1 MVVEMATTMRVMSSH
16 VAVQRRFNL
25 LISSRNFLSRNIDT
39 LPIQGRNL
47 RFVISYGVTKH
58 HLMYTKSEHMMR
70 FSSRRTVARAMSTP
84 AVVDSEPASTVNKD
98 TEVSTSDT
106 ELLCCPIC
114 FEPLIRKGP
123 AGLNQAAVARSAF
136 FCARCRKGYSTRD
149 VYLDLTLLATAKEYQ
164 EIQRPRTELFRS
176 PLVAFV
182 YERGWRQNFNIY
194 GFPGPDEEVKMAQ
207 DFLKPTV
214 GGVLLDVS
222 CGSGLFTRR
231 FAQSGDF
238 KAVIALDFSE
248 NMLRQTYEFI
258 KQDRLLTAV
267 DIALVRADVGRLPFA
282 TGSIDAVHAGA
293 ALHCWTSP
301 AAGVSEISRILKPGG
316 VFVATTYVLSPLLD
330 FGNKELHKILK
341 QAAISTLGPGYW
353 NDAEL
358 EELFQICGLV
368 DIKSIRHRNFI
379 MLSACKPEQA

>member
-1 MVVEMATTMRVMSSH
+1 MATTVMSSH
-16 VAVQRRFNL
+16 VAVQRRFSL

-47 RFVISYGVTKH
+47 RF
-58 HLMYTKSEHMMR
+58 
-70 FSSRRTVARAMSTP
+70 
-84 AVVDSEPASTVNKD
+84 EPASTVNKEA
-98 TEVSTSDT
+98 EVSTSDT

-164 EIQRPRTELFRS
+164 EIQKPRTEVFRS
-176 PLVAFV
+176 PLVSFV
-182 YERGWRQNFNIY
+182 YERGWRQNFSIY

-258 KQDRLLTAV
+258 KQDRSLTAV

-293 ALHCWTSP
+293 ALHCWPSP

-341 QAAISTLGPGYW
+341 QATLISTLGPGYW
-353 NDAEL
+353 DDAEL

-368 DIKSIRHRNFI
+368 DIKSIRRRNFI

>member
-16 VAVQRRFNL
+16 VAVQRRFSL

-70 FSSRRTVARAMSTP
+70 SSSRRTVARAMATP
-84 AVVDSEPASTVNKD
+84 AVVDSESTGF
-98 TEVSTSDT
+98 
-106 ELLCCPIC
+106 I
-114 FEPLIRKGP
+114 
-123 AGLNQAAVARSAF
+123 
-136 FCARCRKGYSTRD
+136 
-149 VYLDLTLLATAKEYQ
+149 
-164 EIQRPRTELFRS
+164 
-176 PLVAFV
+176 V

-258 KQDRLLTAV
+258 KQDRSLTAV

-316 VFVATTYVLSPLLD
+316 VFVATTYVLGPLLD

-341 QAAISTLGPGYW
+341 QAAPISRLGPGYW
-353 NDAEL
+353 DDAEL

-368 DIKSIRHRNFI
+368 DIKSLRRRNFI